1 MSLYLIGQRPN
12 NLIRHR
18 YSSKNNVIVRL
29 PQHGSGLGSILRS
42 FFRWIVPVSK
52 SALSTGKDILKSA
65 AKSKLA
71 KDTASALRQEATT
84 AGINVLQ
91 SALKGD
97 NIKEA
102 TNVQT
107 KSAAN
112 KIGKSVSQSLEQY
125 RPANLMKQQD
135 NLIKKDNPIKKL
147 KKKPAPGKLIVPK
160 KKFKFKDNLS

>member
-1 MSLYLIGQRPN
+1 
-12 NLIRHR
+12 
-18 YSSKNNVIVRL
+18 VRL

-102 TNVQT
+102 ANVQT

-125 RPANLMKQQD
+125 RPCLLYTIMFLNH
-135 NLIKKDNPIKKL
+135 I
-147 KKKPAPGKLIVPK
+147 
-160 KKFKFKDNLS
+160 